1 MEQFSKFI
9 AIIVLLRIYL
19 PTGNLEKICY
29 ALILG
34 DVISELIA
42 FLYLILLY
50 VSDMHAHLPLSK
62 LKKYSKIHS
71 DCNSSS
77 NSFKFL
83 RKILRILIPVAL
95 TSYVRSGL
103 STVKQLL
110 IPSNLEKSG
119 LNCSESLSEYGTISG
134 MSMPIVMFP
143 ATFLSSVA
151 WLLVPEFA
159 RYHAHNDTKKIK
171 KYSDILIISSF
182 AFSCLLT
189 ITFIIFGESISYAIY
204 KDYSIGKYVKI
215 FALLIPFMY
224 VDIVIDSILKGIDEQ
239 VNVMFINI
247 MDLLISICFICIFVP
262 IFGIKG
268 YIVSIFISE
277 IFNFALSLKTLFG
290 HFKKC

>member
-1 MEQFSKFI
+1 MEQFSKII
-9 AIIVLLRIYL
+9 AIIILLRIYL

-29 ALILG
+29 SLILG
-34 DVISELIA
+34 DVISEFIA

-62 LKKYSKIHS
+62 LKKYSKIHT

-77 NSFKFL
+77 NNFKFL

-134 MSMPIVMFP
+134 MAMPIVMFP

-159 RYHAHNDTKKIK
+159 RYQAHNDTKKIK
-171 KYSDILIISSF
+171 KYSDILIIGSF

-189 ITFIIFGESISYAIY
+189 IIFIIFGENISYTIY
-204 KDYSIGKYVKI
+204 KDYSIGKYVKV
-215 FALLIPFMY
+215 PFMY

-247 MDLLISICFICIFVP
+247 MDLLISISFICIFVP